1 VELDSLGSGDLRVN
15 DIEGDVHLKRKGSGD
30 VHPSNVRGEVS
41 IVIQPRS

>member
-1 VELDSLGSGDLRVN
+1 VN